1 MIATQEAIMS
11 IVDDLIENLVERNA
25 IDVNGTFTIS
35 VINGGVSVKGH
46 VLSTVRDERKKKEIL
61 KTDAPIDA
69 QVTIGTIV
77 VPLPEIKSRRE
88 ERCPTSILSSRPSAR
103 MSTRP
108 SSRKCRCWRSSSMAP
123 SAVS

>member
-1 MIATQEAIMS
+1 MS

-35 VINGGVSVKGH
+35 VIDGGVSVKGH

-69 QVTIGTIV
+69 QVTVGTIV
-77 VPLPEIKSRRE
+77 VPLPDIK
-88 ERCPTSILSSRPSAR
+88 
-103 MSTRP
+103 
-108 SSRKCRCWRSSSMAP
+108 
-123 SAVS
+123 